1 MPLAATITLALRAAA
16 LLLCTTAALHART
29 MRVPLADG
37 FDYAVGKPDGA
48 GYYKFRGFMPNGHL
62 GEDWNGRGGGDTDLG
77 DPIYC
82 IGDGVVVYSDN
93 YRSGWGNVI
102 IIRHAFRDTTG
113 KIQMVDSLYG
123 HLHERKAKLYD
134 LVKRGQ
140 LIGTMGSNNGMY
152 AVHLHL
158 EVRKNLR
165 IGMQRSS
172 FSRGFENYYRPS
184 DFINANRTCPG
195 SGLGRVE
202 VPVDTFGQGSSAPA
216 VELPTRSER
225 NYFRTNSG
233 GLSIPVYRGGS
244 SGTVTSSYQ
253 PGRSSS
259 SSNGKGVSTLEAINL
274 EARAR
279 SSMRPSSSSGTPTV
293 RIITTAPSS
302 GSSSSSSGSRTVI
315 STIQP
320 SSSSSST
327 STKSSPSAD
336 SSSGSFWSRF
346 KSKLQSG
353 QTAPVR

>member
-1 MPLAATITLALRAAA
+1 MAAIFTRALCTATVA
-16 LLLCTTAALHART
+16 LLWATGALYART
-29 MRVPLADG
+29 VRVPLADG

-77 DPIYC
+77 DPIYA

-93 YRSGWGNVI
+93 YRAGWGNVAI
-102 IIRHAFRDTTG
+102 LRHAFRDTTG

-123 HLHERKAKLYD
+123 HLHERKVKLYEV
-134 LVKRGQ
+134 VKRGQ
-140 LIGTMGSNNGMY
+140 LVGTMGSNNGMY

-202 VPVDTFGQGSSAPA
+202 VPVDTFGQGSAAPA

-225 NYFRTNSG
+225 SSFRTNSG
-233 GLSIPVYRGGS
+233 GLSIPVYRS
-244 SGTVTSSYQ
+244 SGANVISTYQ
-253 PGRSSS
+253 PGRGSSS
-259 SSNGKGVSTLEAINL
+259 SSKGVSTLEAINL

-279 SSMRPSSSSGTPTV
+279 SSMKSSSSGSPSV
-293 RIITTAPSS
+293 RIITTSPGSS
-302 GSSSSSSGSRTVI
+302 TTSSSSSGSRTVI
-315 STIQP
+315 STIKP
-320 SSSSSST
+320 STGGTKGTTSAETSNSESSSG
-327 STKSSPSAD
+327 
-336 SSSGSFWSRF
+336 GSFWSRF
-346 KSKLQSG
+346 RSKLQSG